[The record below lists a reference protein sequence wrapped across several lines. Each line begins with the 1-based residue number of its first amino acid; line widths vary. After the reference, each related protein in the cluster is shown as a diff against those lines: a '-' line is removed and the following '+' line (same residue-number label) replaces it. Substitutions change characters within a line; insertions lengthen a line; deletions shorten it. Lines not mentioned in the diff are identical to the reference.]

1 MPRVPVLFRLPVL
14 FLAALAACDSAAP
27 AGPGSDMEFKP
38 GAPSRLSNQIE
49 IRLDMQ
55 PNDAADVGFSVTGFK
70 PSTFILDDDADP
82 TRSSNRVIP
91 TPQPGSYTVAIGTL
105 PANWDLVAIYCTSF
119 PNGGTG
125 SNNNVFNIPL
135 GTVAI
140 GLEPS
145 ERTSCTFTVAEI
157 VQPTVT
163 IDQAASQDDPTAAYA
178 VSFDV
183 VFSDPVTEFVAA
195 DVVLGGTAPATVTSV
210 TSVTPTAWTV
220 LVMATG
226 SGTVTAD
233 IPADAV
239 TGSFGE
245 TFAASTSTDNT
256 VTIDDDV
263 APTAFIEQVDQSSCL
278 GTAINVTFSEP
289 VTGFTAGDISLDGAF
304 GTGFVY
310 GSGANYTVD
319 FGYDLNNGQYSVA
332 IPAGA
337 VTDQSANANTESAGQ
352 IDVELDI
359 CVEVG
364 KS

>member
-1 MPRVPVLFRLPVL
+1 MPRVPVFFRLPVL
-14 FLAALAACDSAAP
+14 VLTALAACDGAAP
-27 AGPGSDMEFKP
+27 AGPGSEMEFKP

-55 PNDAADVGFSVTGFK
+55 PNDAADVGFSVTGVK
-70 PSTFILDDDADP
+70 PSTFILDDDADL
-82 TRSSNRVIP
+82 TRSNIRVIP

-105 PANWDLVAIYCTSF
+105 PANWNLVALYCTSF

-135 GTVAI
+135 GTVTI
-140 GLEPS
+140 LLEPS
-145 ERTSCTFTVAEI
+145 ERTSCTFVVAET

-163 IDQAASQDDPTAAYA
+163 IEQAASQADPTASYA

-183 VFSDPVTEFVAA
+183 VFSDAVTEFVAA

-210 TSVTPTAWTV
+210 TSVTPTEWTV
-220 LVMATG
+220 VATATG

-239 TGSFGE
+239 TGSFSGP
-245 TFAASTSTDNT
+245 FAASTSTDNT

-263 APTAFIEQVDQSSCL
+263 APTAYIEQVDQSSCL
-278 GTAINVTFSEP
+278 GTAVNVTFSEP
-289 VTGFTAGDISLDGAF
+289 VTGLTAGDISLDGAF
-304 GTGFVY
+304 GTGFVS

-319 FGYDLNNGQYSVA
+319 FGYDLNSGPYSVA

-337 VTDQSANANTESAGQ
+337 VTDQSGNANTESAQG
-352 IDVELDI
+352 IEVVFDI
-359 CVEVG
+359 CVEIG
-364 KS
+364 ES